1 MQIALFISRKQAV
14 EFEGLQRNRKIP
26 NLTPLIDIVFLL
38 LIFFMLT
45 AHFVKDEVL
54 DITLPEADS
63 TTTLDNDDALE
74 IVLDNSGY
82 ILIKQKHI
90 AVSELDTAL
99 QQILKGRKNK
109 QVILRGDEVA
119 QLGLTVKVMDAAR
132 KAGASSLDII
142 TQKP

>member
-1 MQIALFISRKQAV
+1 M

-26 NLTPLIDIVFLL
+26 SLTPLIDIVFLL
-38 LIFFMLT
+38 LVFFMLT
-45 AHFVKDEVL
+45 AHFVKDQVL

-63 TTTLDNDDALE
+63 ATTLDNEEALE
-74 IVLDNSGY
+74 IVLDKQGY

-90 AVSELDTAL
+90 AVNELDNVL
-99 QQILKGRKNK
+99 QQMLSGRKNK

-132 KAGASSLDII
+132 KAGAKSLDII

>member
-1 MQIALFISRKQAV
+1 M

-26 NLTPLIDIVFLL
+26 SLTPLIDIVFLL
-38 LIFFMLT
+38 LVFFMLT

-54 DITLPEADS
+54 DITLPEAEAAI
-63 TTTLDNDDALE
+63 TLDNEDALE
-74 IVLDNSGY
+74 IVLDNQGH
-82 ILIKQKHI
+82 ILINKKHI
-90 AVSELDTAL
+90 AVSDLDKVIKQLL
-99 QQILKGRKNK
+99 QGRKNK
-109 QVILRGDEVA
+109 QIILRGDEVA

>member
-1 MQIALFISRKQAV
+1 V

-26 NLTPLIDIVFLL
+26 SLTPLIDIVFLL
-38 LIFFMLT
+38 LVFFMLT
-45 AHFVKDEVL
+45 AHFVQDEVL

-63 TTTLDNDDALE
+63 ATTLDNEDALE
-74 IVLDNSGY
+74 IVLDKRGH
-82 ILIKQKHI
+82 ILIKKKHI
-90 AVSELDTAL
+90 AVNDLEKVL
-99 QQILKGRKNK
+99 QEMLHGRKNK

-142 TQKP
+142 TQKR

>member
-1 MQIALFISRKQAV
+1 MGLRQRKKVV
-14 EFEGLQRNRKIP
+14 EFEGLQHNRKIP
-26 NLTPLIDIVFLL
+26 SLTPLIDIVFLL
-38 LIFFMLT
+38 LVFFMLT

-63 TTTLDNDDALE
+63 ATEVENEDALE
-74 IVLDNSGY
+74 IILDKQGH

-90 AVSELDTAL
+90 AVSDLDKVL
-99 QQILKGRKNK
+99 QDMLSTRKNK

-132 KAGASSLDII
+132 KAGAKSLDIV
-142 TQKP
+142 TQQP

>member
-1 MQIALFISRKQAV
+1 M

-26 NLTPLIDIVFLL
+26 SLTPLIDIVFLL
-38 LIFFMLT
+38 LVFFMLT

-63 TTTLDNDDALE
+63 ATTLENEEALD
-74 IVLDNSGY
+74 IVLDKHGH

-90 AVSELDTAL
+90 AVSELDKVL
-99 QQILKGRKNK
+99 LEMLHGRKNK
-109 QVILRGDEVA
+109 QVILRGDETV

-132 KAGASSLDII
+132 KAGAGSLDII
-142 TQKP
+142 TQKR